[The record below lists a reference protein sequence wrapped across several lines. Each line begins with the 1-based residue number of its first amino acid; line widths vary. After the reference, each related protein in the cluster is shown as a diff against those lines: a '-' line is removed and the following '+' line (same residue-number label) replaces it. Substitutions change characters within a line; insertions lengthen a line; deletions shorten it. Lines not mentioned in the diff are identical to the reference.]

1 MMSATTNKRRRASF
15 NLDERL
21 LEILKKR
28 AKKSNRSLNNY
39 IEVVLLNCADRNPN
53 IDTLEAMYEA
63 EHGINLIPF
72 DRSELRAPA
81 KRAK

>member
-1 MMSATTNKRRRASF
+1 MSTTTKKRRQASF
-15 NLDERL
+15 RLDENM
-21 LEILKKR
+21 LETLKKR
-28 AKKSNRSLNNY
+28 AKKSHRSLNNY
-39 IEVVLLNCADRNPN
+39 IEIVLLNCADRNPN